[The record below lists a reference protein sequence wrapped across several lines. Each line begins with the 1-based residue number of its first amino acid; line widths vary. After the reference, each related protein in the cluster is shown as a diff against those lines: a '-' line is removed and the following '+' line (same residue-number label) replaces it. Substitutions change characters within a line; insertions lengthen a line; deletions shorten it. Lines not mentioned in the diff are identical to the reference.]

1 MWAVL
6 LHIGY
11 IAGKIWLVEV
21 SEWILVLQESEL
33 ALDFLQHEWWFIFDL
48 TWKQTES
55 YFSLTIVR

>member
-1 MWAVL
+1 MWAIL

-11 IAGKIWLVEV
+11 IAAKIWLVEV
-21 SEWILVLQESEL
+21 SEWILVLQESKL

-55 YFSLTIVR
+55 YFSLAILR